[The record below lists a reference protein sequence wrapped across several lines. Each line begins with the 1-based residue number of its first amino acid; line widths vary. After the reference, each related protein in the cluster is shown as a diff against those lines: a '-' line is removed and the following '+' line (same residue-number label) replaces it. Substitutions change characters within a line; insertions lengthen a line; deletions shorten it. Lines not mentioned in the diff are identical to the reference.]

1 MNALLAQDCLL
12 AYPIHNKPFCIYTE
26 ASSYQMG
33 EYIVQYDKS
42 VALWSHKLNDTQMKN
57 TVGDQ
62 EPLSIDMVWQ
72 SSATCF

>member
-1 MNALLAQDCLL
+1 MNLAFKCMKALLAQDCLL
-12 AYPIHNKPFCIYTE
+12 AYPIHNKSFCIYTE
-26 ASSYQMG
+26 TSSYQMG

-62 EPLSIDMVWQ
+62 EPLSIDMV
-72 SSATCF
+72 